1 MYCTRCGRRNDD
13 ASRFCATCGNHLDI
27 QTATREPAPPTSA
40 TPGSP
45 LPGLKRTSV
54 LLLIFLS
61 FITVVIYYPV
71 WFLRRRSALN
81 GLRSRDKLNTGVFVV
96 AIVLFSVGLLLMLM
110 AWALEGF
117 GEGLGRGDL
126 LAVSKGLEGFA
137 QFLNL
142 VAGIALLI
150 QSFRVRRML
159 TEHLAAHT
167 GQPVS
172 ISGLGTFFFQILY
185 LQYKINTILAR
196 ATGAGAP
203 TGIKSR

>member
-1 MYCTRCGRRNDD
+1 VYCTRCGQRNDD
-13 ASRFCATCGNHLDI
+13 ASRFCATCGNHLDV
-27 QTATREPAPPTSA
+27 QTATREPALPTPA
-40 TPGSP
+40 TSGSP

-54 LLLIFLS
+54 LLLILLTFV
-61 FITVVIYYPV
+61 TVVIYYPV

-81 GLRSRDKLNTGVFVV
+81 GLRSRDKLKRGVFVV

-117 GEGLGRGDL
+117 GEGLGRGEL

-150 QSFRVRRML
+150 QSFKVRRML
-159 TEHLAAHT
+159 TEHVATHT

-185 LQYKINTILAR
+185 LQYKINQVLVRSTGAR
-196 ATGAGAP
+196 A
-203 TGIKSR
+203 R

>member
-1 MYCTRCGRRNDD
+1 MYCTRCGQRNDD
-13 ASRFCATCGNHLDI
+13 ASRFCATCGNHLDA
-27 QTATREPAPPTSA
+27 QTATREPALPTSA
-40 TPGSP
+40 TSGSP
-45 LPGLKRTSV
+45 LPGLRRTSV
-54 LLLIFLS
+54 LLLIFLT
-61 FITVVIYYPV
+61 FVTVVIYYPV
-71 WFLRRRSALN
+71 WFLRRRRALN

-150 QSFRVRRML
+150 QSFKVRRML

-196 ATGAGAP
+196 SPGAG
-203 TGIKSR
+203 SR

>member
-1 MYCTRCGRRNDD
+1 VYCTRCGQRNEA
-13 ASRFCATCGNHLDI
+13 ASRFCATCGNQLDV

-45 LPGLKRTSV
+45 LPGLRRTSV

-61 FITVVIYYPV
+61 FITVAIYYPV

-96 AIVLFSVGLLLMLM
+96 AIVLFSVGLSLMLM
-110 AWALEGF
+110 AGALEGF
-117 GEGLGRGDL
+117 GEGLGRRDI

-150 QSFRVRRML
+150 QSFKVRRML
-159 TEHLAAHT
+159 TEHLASL
-167 GQPVS
+167 GQARP
-172 ISGLGTFFFQILY
+172 ISGVATFFFQILY
-185 LQYKINTILAR
+185 LQHKINQVLAR
-196 ATGAGAP
+196 STGAG
-203 TGIKSR
+203 SR

>member
-1 MYCTRCGRRNDD
+1 MYCTRCGQRNDD
-13 ASRFCATCGNHLDI
+13 ASRFCATCGNHLDA
-27 QTATREPAPPTSA
+27 QTATREPALPTSA
-40 TPGSP
+40 TSGSP
-45 LPGLKRTSV
+45 LPGLRRTSV
-54 LLLIFLS
+54 LLLIFLT
-61 FITVVIYYPV
+61 FVTVAIYYPV
-71 WFLRRRSALN
+71 WFLRRRRALN

-150 QSFRVRRML
+150 QSFKVRRML

-185 LQYKINTILAR
+185 LQYKINAILAR
-196 ATGAGAP
+196 STGAGA
-203 TGIKSR
+203 R

>member
-1 MYCTRCGRRNDD
+1 M
-13 ASRFCATCGNHLDI
+13 
-27 QTATREPAPPTSA
+27 
-40 TPGSP
+40 
-45 LPGLKRTSV
+45 

-96 AIVLFSVGLLLMLM
+96 AVVLFSVGLLLMLV
-110 AWALEGF
+110 AGALEGF
-117 GEGLGRGDL
+117 GEGLERLDL

-150 QSFRVRRML
+150 QSFKVRRIL
-159 TEHLAAHT
+159 TEHLT
-167 GQPVS
+167 SVGQPRS
-172 ISGLGTFFFQILY
+172 ISGVATFFFQILY
-185 LQYKINTILAR
+185 LQYKINQVLAR
-196 ATGAGAP
+196 STSAR
-203 TGIKSR
+203 SR